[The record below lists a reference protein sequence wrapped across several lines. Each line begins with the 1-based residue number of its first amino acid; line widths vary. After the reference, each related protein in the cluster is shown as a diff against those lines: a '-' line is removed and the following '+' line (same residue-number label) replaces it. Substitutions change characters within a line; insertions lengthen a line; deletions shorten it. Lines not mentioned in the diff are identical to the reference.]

1 MPNRRTKHNLMNPKK
16 VICRCGRE
24 FYPLNHHKKYC
35 SDECKKSFARD
46 WNKIRQEFNK
56 DNPHLCVGC
65 GCNNTGS
72 KYKNCLECRIRH
84 RIYQRNY
91 DKRRFGR

>member
-46 WNKIRQEFNK
+46 WN
-56 DNPHLCVGC
+56 
-65 GCNNTGS
+65 
-72 KYKNCLECRIRH
+72 
-84 RIYQRNY
+84 
-91 DKRRFGR
+91 